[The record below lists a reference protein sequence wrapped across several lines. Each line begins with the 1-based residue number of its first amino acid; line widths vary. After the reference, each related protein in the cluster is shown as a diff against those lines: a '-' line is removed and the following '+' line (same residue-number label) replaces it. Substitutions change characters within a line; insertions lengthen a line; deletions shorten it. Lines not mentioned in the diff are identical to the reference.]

1 MLYYKILL
9 LEQRIIEHQIRME
22 QRMQVLNNIKLFLS
36 RLDIQSEVPIGL
48 SRDKFIELLED
59 LKGESLTAAEREML
73 LELSEVTG
81 K

>member
-9 LEQRIIEHQIRME
+9 LEQRINEHRVLIE
-22 QRMQVLNNIKLFLS
+22 QRMQVLNNIKFFLS
-36 RLDIQSEVPIGL
+36 RLDIQSEVPAGL
-48 SRDKFIELLED
+48 SVEKFIELLED

-73 LELSEVTG
+73 LELSEVTV